1 MYLRVLNDIWELK
14 DIRRNANTNQELAN
28 FVTEVVTVVFE
39 KVIPTSTENQNKWF
53 SKLSIFHNILNSHHQ
68 IGD

>member
-1 MYLRVLNDIWELK
+1 MYVAIYLRVLNDIWELK

-39 KVIPTSTENQNKWF
+39 KVIPTSTENQNK
-53 SKLSIFHNILNSHHQ
+53 
-68 IGD
+68 